1 MCQPEPVRILALDVD
16 GVLLDPDR
24 GGAGHWTVEMERS
37 FGLTRPQ
44 FRDAFFMRSWDDVV
58 NGRRSVEDG
67 VGAALAD
74 LGSDVD
80 VEVFLRVWFEADF
93 VPIDE
98 TVALACRAG
107 DAGCRVVL
115 ATNQE
120 HRRASY
126 LRERLGAMMPIDDV
140 LYSADL
146 GVQKHEAAFFELAS
160 ARLGVATDQR
170 NDVVFVDDAAHNV
183 DQARGAGWHAVH
195 AAPGEPVDVW
205 ITEVERLLA
214 L

>member
-74 LGSDVD
+74 LSADVD
-80 VEVFLRVWFEADF
+80 VEEFLSVWFEADF

-98 TVALACRAG
+98 AIEVARRAG
-107 DAGCRVVL
+107 DSGCSVVL

-120 HRRASY
+120 HRRAAF
-126 LRERLGAMMPIDDV
+126 LRERLGAVMPIDDV

-146 GVQKHEAAFFELAS
+146 GVQKHEPAFFELAS

-170 NDVVFVDDAAHNV
+170 DDVVFVDDAVHNV
-183 DQARGAGWHAVH
+183 DQARGAGWRAVH
-195 AAPGEPVDVW
+195 AEPGVPARTW
-205 ITEVERLLA
+205 ITQVERLLD